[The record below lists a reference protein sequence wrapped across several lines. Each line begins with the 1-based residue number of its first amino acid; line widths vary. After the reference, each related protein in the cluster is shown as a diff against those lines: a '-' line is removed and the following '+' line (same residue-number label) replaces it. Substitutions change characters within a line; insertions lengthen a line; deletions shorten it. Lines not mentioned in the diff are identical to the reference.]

1 MEKDVWERIYFEKP
15 YNKPFLFYVI
25 FGTDNIGDLAVS
37 KSKHN
42 IDGMPDELEI
52 INYCKSKNDEHKK
65 YIEGFFDGD
74 LGNLLEKKDKKLY
87 EKAKACNNITVVKGE
102 FNDTNSLNYLK
113 NAIGIIQAIIETNVV
128 AILDLQIMEWFKPE
142 EWSKK
147 FFEPQAPISFSH
159 VVILWSEE
167 NNNVWL
173 HTRGMRKFGRP
184 DLSIRNVTSDKKEIG
199 IELINRYIQ
208 AFAYGLIPDETKE
221 IRIKG
226 MENGVFGKVL
236 GNYENPDFNNYYF
249 EINEI

>member
-1 MEKDVWERIYFEKP
+1 MEKDVWKRVYFEKP
-15 YNKPFLFYVI
+15 YNKPFLFYAI
-25 FGTDNIGDLAVS
+25 FGTDNIDNLTVS

-65 YIEGFFDGD
+65 YVEGFFDGN
-74 LGNLLEKKDKKLY
+74 LGNFLKKKDEKLY

-102 FNDTNSLNYLK
+102 FDDTNSLNYLK
-113 NAIGIIQAIIETNVV
+113 NSIGILQAIIETNVDV
-128 AILDLQIMEWFKPE
+128 ILDLQIMEWFEPE

-147 FFEPQAPISFSH
+147 FFEPKAPISFNH

-167 NNNVWL
+167 NNYVWL

-184 DLSIRNVTSDKKEIG
+184 DLSIRKVTSDKKEVG
-199 IELINRYIQ
+199 IELIKRYIQ
-208 AFAYGLIPDETKE
+208 AFAYGLIPDEAKE
-221 IRIKG
+221 IWIKG
-226 MENGVFGKVL
+226 MENGVCGKVL
-236 GNYENPDFNNYYF
+236 GDYENLDFNNYYF